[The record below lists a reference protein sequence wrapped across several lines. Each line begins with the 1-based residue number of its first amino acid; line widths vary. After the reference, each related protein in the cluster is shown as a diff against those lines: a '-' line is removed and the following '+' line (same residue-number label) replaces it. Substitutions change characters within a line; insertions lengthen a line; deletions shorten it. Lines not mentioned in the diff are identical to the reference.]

1 MVNIQNVLKNDADY
15 DFSEFDYDEDPKK
28 KKQDLLDSQD
38 DEVSIDDEWDE
49 ESDDNDSDY

>member
-1 MVNIQNVLKNDADY
+1 MKNIQDVFKNDSDY

-38 DEVSIDDEWDE
+38 EEISIDDEWDD
-49 ESDDNDSDY
+49 ESDDSDSDY